1 MRDSK
6 IGDSHMSLINRDR
19 INAIRQ
25 ANDIPVREL
34 ANIGISRNRYYRYL
48 NNEND
53 LPAEGFISLMSHLL
67 LTGTE
72 VNTELVN
79 GFDTVEGLII
89 ALQEANQKHAV
100 DDIKDISRRGY
111 HLFRNTMARGYLRV
125 ASLADVLHAQIVPDE
140 HAQIAKKIL
149 IDSFEAVTIWREMDV
164 ALLAPIITDIPV
176 ERVADYLTIIWSKHW
191 SHHTME
197 LLNTMTAKFLVMLLG
212 EEQFHREIFNEVA
225 SWMVEQPRDAMSF
238 AWWSNLVDHLV
249 KHQWEN
255 AETDIQVVEQLKM
268 HDMFENGQ
276 DLLRAWQN
284 YVSTVYDK

>member
-1 MRDSK
+1 
-6 IGDSHMSLINRDR
+6 MSLINRDR

-197 LLNTMTAKFLVMLLG
+197 LLNAMTAKFLVMLLG
-212 EEQFHREIFNEVA
+212 EEQLHREIFNEVA

>member
-1 MRDSK
+1 
-6 IGDSHMSLINRDR
+6 MSLINRDR

-176 ERVADYLTIIWSKHW
+176 ERVADYLTIIWSKYW

-212 EEQFHREIFNEVA
+212 EEQLHREIFNEVA

>member
-6 IGDSHMSLINRDR
+6 IGDSYMSLINRNR

-79 GFDTVEGLII
+79 GLDTVEGLII

-125 ASLADVLHAQIVPDE
+125 ASLADVLHARIVPDE
-140 HAQIAKKIL
+140 HAQIAQKIL

-164 ALLAPIITDIPV
+164 ALLAPIITEVPV

-191 SHHTME
+191 PHHTME
-197 LLNTMTAKFLVMLLG
+197 MLNIMTAKFLVMLLDNG
-212 EEQFHREIFNEVA
+212 EFHHEIFDEVA
-225 SWMVEQPRDAMSF
+225 SWIVEQPRDAMSF
-238 AWWSNLVDHLV
+238 AWWSSLVGHLV
-249 KHQWEN
+249 QHDWEQ
-255 AETDIQVVEQLKM
+255 AEESIQIAEQLKM
-268 HDMFENGQ
+268 HDMSENGRY
-276 DLLRAWQN
+276 LLRVWRRN
-284 YVSTVYDK
+284 V